1 MHVITVMLAA
11 LACESHAR
19 RMHTTRDARLQSHRA
34 AALAHPAQRL
44 AGLLLALDPAAGWHI
59 FGLGHGRGK
68 APFPS
73 YCSQRQGVSRC
84 RQIHALATA
93 PEPAMR
99 IGHGYDIHRM
109 ASRDEAGQPVVISG
123 VLFDGSH
130 APDFELGCVA
140 HSDGDVVY
148 HSVVD
153 AILGALTMPDIG
165 QLFPDNDPRLRGA
178 NSEIFMEEAYSRMQQ
193 RGYRVGNVDVTLIC
207 QKPRVNV
214 MHEGNQVKE
223 LMMKNIVRLLRT
235 DSSRVNVKARTHE
248 KVDSVGECRALEC
261 HVVIVLEADPELATV

>member
-1 MHVITVMLAA
+1 VDMRLRSSRLALLVAA
-11 LACESHAR
+11 LVPHAVALCMTCARSHAPSSR
-19 RMHTTRDARLQSHRA
+19 SQSLEMIA
-34 AALAHPAQRL
+34 TPAVE
-44 AGLLLALDPAAGWHI
+44 
-59 FGLGHGRGK
+59 
-68 APFPS
+68 PF
-73 YCSQRQGVSRC
+73 
-84 RQIHALATA
+84 L
-93 PEPAMR
+93 R

-109 ASRDEAGQPVVISG
+109 ATREEAGQPVVISG
-123 VLFDGSH
+123 VTFDGTD

-178 NSEIFMEEAYSRMQQ
+178 NSEIFMVEAYDRMRK
-193 RGYRVGNVDVTLIC
+193 RGYCIGNVDVTLIC

-214 MHEGNQVKE
+214 VHEGHQVKE
-223 LMMKNIVRLLRT
+223 KMISNIGRLLHT
-235 DSSRVNVKARTHE
+235 DLSRVNVKARTHE

-261 HVVIVLEADPELATV
+261 HVVLTLERDPEVPTAEAPVEV

>member
-1 MHVITVMLAA
+1 MIAV
-11 LACESHAR
+11 
-19 RMHTTRDARLQSHRA
+19 
-34 AALAHPAQRL
+34 
-44 AGLLLALDPAAGWHI
+44 
-59 FGLGHGRGK
+59 
-68 APFPS
+68 
-73 YCSQRQGVSRC
+73 
-84 RQIHALATA
+84 
-93 PEPAMR
+93 
-99 IGHGYDIHRM
+99 GHGYDIHRM

-123 VLFDGSH
+123 VVFDGSD

-178 NSEIFMEEAYSRMQQ
+178 NSEIFMTEAYARMRD
-193 RGYRVGNVDVTLIC
+193 RGYRVGNLDVTLIC

-214 MHEGNQVKE
+214 EHGGKQVKE
-223 LMMKNIVRLLRT
+223 LMIDNLARLLQT
-235 DSSRVNVKARTHE
+235 DLSRVNVKARTHE

-261 HVVIVLEADPELATV
+261 HVVMILEADPELAPGDGAVEV

>member
-1 MHVITVMLAA
+1 MELSVPACA
-11 LACESHAR
+11 LVFASLLSPANALR
-19 RMHTTRDARLQSHRA
+19 VQMRDPHRVAGVAERPAPRA
-34 AALAHPAQRL
+34 AEMI
-44 AGLLLALDPAAGWHI
+44 AA
-59 FGLGHGRGK
+59 
-68 APFPS
+68 A
-73 YCSQRQGVSRC
+73 SR
-84 RQIHALATA
+84 
-93 PEPAMR
+93 EPLIR

-109 ASRDEAGQPVVISG
+109 ASREEAGQPVVISG
-123 VLFDGSH
+123 VTFDGSD

-165 QLFPDNDPRLRGA
+165 QLFPDNDPRLKGA
-178 NSEIFMEEAYSRMQQ
+178 NSEIFMDEAYDRMRK
-193 RGYRVGNVDVTLIC
+193 RGYNIGNVDVTLIC

-223 LMMKNIVRLLRT
+223 LMISNLVRLLKT

-261 HVVIVLEADPELATV
+261 HVVIILERDEGATDSSEPLEV

>member
-1 MHVITVMLAA
+1 VEPLR
-11 LACESHAR
+11 AR
-19 RMHTTRDARLQSHRA
+19 RVDAVA
-34 AALAHPAQRL
+34 ASLSA
-44 AGLLLALDPAAGWHI
+44 
-59 FGLGHGRGK
+59 
-68 APFPS
+68 
-73 YCSQRQGVSRC
+73 
-84 RQIHALATA
+84 
-93 PEPAMR
+93 EPALR

-109 ASRDEAGQPVVISG
+109 APREEAGQPVVISG
-123 VLFDGSH
+123 VCFDGSD

-178 NSEIFMEEAYSRMQQ
+178 NSEIFMDEAYARMRG
-193 RGYRVGNVDVTLIC
+193 RGYLIGNVDVTLIC

-214 MHEGNQVKE
+214 EHAGGQVKAK
-223 LMMKNIVRLLRT
+223 MMANLARLLHT
-235 DSSRVNVKARTHE
+235 EPSRVNVKARTHE

-261 HVVIVLEADPELATV
+261 HVVLTLERDPTVVVEPPPVEA